1 MHPSGKVLIV
11 IDDQNDD
18 FPRKGQTAPVK
29 GG

>member
-11 IDDQNDD
+11 IDDQNGY
-18 FPRKGQTAPVK
+18 FPGEGQTAPVK